1 MKSIA
6 VFCGSNFG
14 NESLYLNQTVRLADL
29 LVNQNITLIYGGGA
43 VGLMG
48 ALADRVLEIGGTV
61 IGVIP
66 EKLSKAEIAHKGL
79 TALHVVGT
87 MHERKAL
94 MADLSD
100 GFIALPG
107 GIGTLEEIIEV
118 FTWTQLGFHN
128 KPCGLLNI
136 GGFYDKLYSFLEEM
150 QGKGFLSSYHLESLL
165 IDSDPQTLIRK
176 LSEQKIEYKPKWIK

>member
-1 MKSIA
+1 MKTIA
-6 VFCGSNFG
+6 VFCGSNSG
-14 NESLYLNQTVRLADL
+14 NETLYTEQTLHFAEL
-29 LVNQNITLIYGGGA
+29 LVNRNINLVYGGGA

-48 ALADRVLEIGGTV
+48 LIADRVLELGGTV
-61 IGVIP
+61 TGVIP
-66 EKLSKAEIAHKGL
+66 EKLVRAEVSHKNL
-79 TALHVVGT
+79 TKLHVVKT

-94 MADLSD
+94 MAELSD

-118 FTWTQLGFHN
+118 FTWTQLGFHQ

-150 QGKGFLSSYHLESLL
+150 QQSGFLSNHHKQSLL
-165 IDSDPQTLIRK
+165 IERNPEILIEK
-176 LSEQKIEYKPKWIK
+176 LINHKVEYKPKWVK